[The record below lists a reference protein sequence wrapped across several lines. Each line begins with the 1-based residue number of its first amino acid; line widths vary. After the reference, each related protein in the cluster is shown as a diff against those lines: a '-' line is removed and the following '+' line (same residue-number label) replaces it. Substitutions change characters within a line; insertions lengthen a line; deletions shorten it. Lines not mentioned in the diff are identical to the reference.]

1 MIKFA
6 LRRNLIYPLQLLLWN
21 SAREVEINLIDYFFK
36 YKDPIFY
43 SLLMF
48 LGEFLA
54 GLIFYL
60 YYKKLLTKDNKVKSS
75 FIFKLGAIRNKK
87 EIITDSKI
95 KISFLLFFAAFLDL
109 LIFVIFLYYDKL
121 INISHSLEQRFRGI
135 FTIYLAIF
143 YKYILKFPIY
153 KHQIFSLS
161 TIGICVLIII
171 ITEYIFIEFDIFM
184 SGLRFFVALLLTIFI
199 LFVGA
204 LCETIEKYLL
214 EVDKLNPYFIIKMEG
229 LFGIFLSIIYNIY
242 FKTFNQLAQFNKNLT
257 NLESIMLIFSFIL
270 FIFLSGGKNVF
281 MLLTIKI
288 FSPMTSTFM
297 EYILNP
303 FYIIYSFLS
312 GSDFLY
318 HGKSNIIYF
327 VINLITSLIISF
339 CGFVYNEFLIL
350 FCCGLEIDTY
360 NQVALRSGFENI
372 NDSYYN
378 DDNSEINEDNET
390 RKSPEEVE
398 LFRLVSLQ
406 E

>member
-1 MIKFA
+1 M
-6 LRRNLIYPLQLLLWN
+6 
-21 SAREVEINLIDYFFK
+21 
-36 YKDPIFY
+36 
-43 SLLMF
+43 
-48 LGEFLA
+48 
-54 GLIFYL
+54 
-60 YYKKLLTKDNKVKSS
+60 
-75 FIFKLGAIRNKK
+75 
-87 EIITDSKI
+87 
-95 KISFLLFFAAFLDL
+95 
-109 LIFVIFLYYDKL
+109 
-121 INISHSLEQRFRGI
+121 
-135 FTIYLAIF
+135 
-143 YKYILKFPIY
+143 
-153 KHQIFSLS
+153 
-161 TIGICVLIII
+161 
-171 ITEYIFIEFDIFM
+171 
-184 SGLRFFVALLLTIFI
+184 LTIFI

-303 FYIIYSFLS
+303 FYIIYIFLS

-339 CGFVYNEFLIL
+339 CGLVYNEFLIL

-372 NDSYYN
+372 NDSHYN
-378 DDNSEINEDNET
+378 DDDSEINEDNET